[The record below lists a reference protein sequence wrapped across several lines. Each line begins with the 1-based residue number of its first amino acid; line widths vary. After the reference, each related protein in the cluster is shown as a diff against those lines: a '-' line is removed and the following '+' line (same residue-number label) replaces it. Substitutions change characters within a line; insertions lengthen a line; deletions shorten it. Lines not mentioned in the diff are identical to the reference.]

1 MRPKYLDGRKLL
13 HIYTI
18 KSAKLTT
25 PVYEEFRFPLSQVNR
40 SIVSE
45 T

>member
-18 KSAKLTT
+18 KSAKLRT
-25 PVYEEFRFPLSQVNR
+25 PVYEEFRFPLTQVNI